1 MAGSSHTEQSINP
14 QQENV
19 HNLSHIFMGLGWCMK
34 KVESSG
40 FLGFGGGIKEVAVNL
55 DAACLLFNKSGRLVD
70 QVCAEQLQSQCGAV
84 VHSGDDNTGGGI
96 DTENER
102 IIANLQN
109 LPAAVETLVFTVTSP
124 DEEPF
129 AAIPHAFCLV
139 TDMIGDAELVR
150 YDLTIEGDDYTALIL
165 AKLYRDG
172 DEWKLQPIGER
183 SRARHYDE
191 LMPLIQAYL

>member
-1 MAGSSHTEQSINP
+1 MAGSSHTEQSIHP

-40 FLGFGGGIKEVAVNL
+40 FLGFGGGIKEVAVDL
-55 DAACLLFNKSGRLVD
+55 DASCLLFNKSGRLVD

-124 DEEPF
+124 DAEPF
-129 AAIPHAFCLV
+129 AAIPHGFCLLADAV
-139 TDMIGDAELVR
+139 SDAELVR

-172 DEWKLQPIGER
+172 DEWTLQPIGEWT
-183 SRARHYDE
+183 RARHYEE
-191 LMPLIQAYL
+191 LLPPIQAYL

>member
-1 MAGSSHTEQSINP
+1 MISSP
-14 QQENV
+14 QQEKTVNSEPTGA
-19 HNLSHIFMGLGWCMK
+19 HSLSHIFMGLGWCKK

-40 FLGFGGGIKEVAVNL
+40 FLGFGGGTKEVAVNL
-55 DAACLLFNKSGRLVD
+55 DASCLLFNKSGRLVD
-70 QVCAEQLQSQCGAV
+70 QVCAGQLQSQCGAV

-102 IIANLQN
+102 ITVNLQH

-129 AAIPHAFCLV
+129 SAIPHAFCLLA
-139 TDMIGDAELVR
+139 DAISDAELFR
-150 YDLTIEGDDYTALIL
+150 YELSIDGGDYTALIL

-172 DEWKLQPIGER
+172 DEWKLQPIGKR
-183 SRARHYDE
+183 ARARHYEE
-191 LMPLIQAYL
+191 LMPLIQEYL